1 MSSHH
6 ELLRVDHAC
15 TQVVHV
21 ISNDARKIA
30 STLAG
35 GDKQAA
41 DAAHAALD
49 AAVAKAQ
56 KLRSHAKQ
64 GLVTA
69 EHAAEEV
76 VGIARA
82 MLQEVQHLLTPKA
95 AKTGGQ
101 TSSQTAGQ
109 STMSAMAEMAA
120 KSAKGG
126 TAKPGAATTA
136 AAAAPAP
143 AAPAKQAAAPSAA
156 AAAADA
162 SAAAAATAATDAAA
176 AALEATAAAAAV
188 IAEKGLAMAE
198 KAAATDVEVSCAL
211 IGILA
216 EPICK
221 SSWLASSC

>member
-56 KLRSHAKQ
+56 KLRSDAKQ

-82 MLQEVQHLLTPKA
+82 MLQEVQHLLTSKA

-143 AAPAKQAAAPSAA
+143 AAPSAA

>member
-1 MSSHH
+1 VGGHY
-6 ELLRVDHAC
+6 ELLVVVPAFA
-15 TQVVHV
+15 QVVHV

-56 KLRSHAKQ
+56 KLRSDAKQ

-69 EHAAEEV
+69 DHAAEEV

-82 MLQEVQHLLTPKA
+82 MLQEVQHVLTPKA
-95 AKTGGQ
+95 AKTAGP

-109 STMSAMAEMAA
+109 SAMSAMAEMAA
-120 KSAKGG
+120 KA
-126 TAKPGAATTA
+126 AKPAAATSA
-136 AAAAPAP
+136 ATAAAPAS

-156 AAAADA
+156 AAAANA
-162 SAAAAATAATDAAA
+162 TAAAATAATDAAA

-198 KAAATDVEVSCAL
+198 KAAATDVEVSCAM
-211 IGILA
+211 
-216 EPICK
+216 
-221 SSWLASSC
+221 